1 MTEDFNTRDS
11 DQDPNFYY
19 YFVHTNNLITIAN
32 SLGLELFSPSN
43 PGSTRYTN
51 NPWNTNLVLDLIF
64 LLSNNTGF
72 GQHSLYSEM
81 QKPSDYVPLIIE
93 VGIKK
98 VNIDITIQ
106 SIKKNSNDTKKF
118 IKSLINSIEQLN
130 TTDIT
135 SKEDLQNI
143 VLQLATTFE
152 KVQFQYSKLK

>member
-1 MTEDFNTRDS
+1 
-11 DQDPNFYY
+11 
-19 YFVHTNNLITIAN
+19 
-32 SLGLELFSPSN
+32 
-43 PGSTRYTN
+43 
-51 NPWNTNLVLDLIF
+51 
-64 LLSNNTGF
+64 
-72 GQHSLYSEM
+72 M
-81 QKPSDYVPLIIE
+81 QKPLDYVSLIIE

-152 KVQFQYSKLK
+152 KV

>member
-1 MTEDFNTRDS
+1 
-11 DQDPNFYY
+11 
-19 YFVHTNNLITIAN
+19 
-32 SLGLELFSPSN
+32 
-43 PGSTRYTN
+43 
-51 NPWNTNLVLDLIF
+51 
-64 LLSNNTGF
+64 
-72 GQHSLYSEM
+72 M

-152 KVQFQYSKLK
+152 KV

>member
-1 MTEDFNTRDS
+1 
-11 DQDPNFYY
+11 
-19 YFVHTNNLITIAN
+19 
-32 SLGLELFSPSN
+32 
-43 PGSTRYTN
+43 
-51 NPWNTNLVLDLIF
+51 
-64 LLSNNTGF
+64 
-72 GQHSLYSEM
+72 M

-93 VGIKK
+93 VEIKK

-152 KVQFQYSKLK
+152 KV

>member
-1 MTEDFNTRDS
+1 
-11 DQDPNFYY
+11 
-19 YFVHTNNLITIAN
+19 
-32 SLGLELFSPSN
+32 
-43 PGSTRYTN
+43 
-51 NPWNTNLVLDLIF
+51 
-64 LLSNNTGF
+64 
-72 GQHSLYSEM
+72 M

-93 VGIKK
+93 VEIKK

-118 IKSLINSIEQLN
+118 IKSLINSIEQLD

-152 KVQFQYSKLK
+152 KV

>member
-1 MTEDFNTRDS
+1 
-11 DQDPNFYY
+11 
-19 YFVHTNNLITIAN
+19 
-32 SLGLELFSPSN
+32 
-43 PGSTRYTN
+43 
-51 NPWNTNLVLDLIF
+51 
-64 LLSNNTGF
+64 
-72 GQHSLYSEM
+72 M
-81 QKPSDYVPLIIE
+81 QKPLDYVSLIIE

-118 IKSLINSIEQLN
+118 IKSLINSIEQLD

-152 KVQFQYSKLK
+152 KV